1 MLKSQVFVYSL
12 AYIFFF
18 LIPNLHRDILLKK
31 LKMVAQSK
39 KNGIIIMQLIYVT
52 DEYPQFLYGYPGRHE
67 NSGQPLFLFIS
78 KFKTLDFFQECVRKY
93 IILL

>member
-1 MLKSQVFVYSL
+1 
-12 AYIFFF
+12 
-18 LIPNLHRDILLKK
+18 
-31 LKMVAQSK
+31 MVAKSK

-78 KFKTLDFFQECVRKY
+78 KFKTLFIITIIPQFSVKYQE
-93 IILL
+93 I